1 MVYNFNKKL
10 IHKHQL
16 TIGLFYFYKNH
27 IISEIKEGVILTF
40 ENCSELFELI
50 HSYYGTT
57 IPFVYISNR
66 KNSYSFVPTGHFKS
80 SKLFPNFTG
89 YGVVIYD
96 AINYKVA
103 TLEQSF
109 LETPTKIFNCLDD
122 TLLWIDE
129 LIKPLSNPN

>member
-1 MVYNFNKKL
+1 MVHNFNKKL
-10 IHKHQL
+10 IHKHEL
-16 TIGLFYFYKNH
+16 GIGLFYFYKNH

-40 ENCSELFELI
+40 ENCSDLFELI

-89 YGVVIYD
+89 YGVVTYD
-96 AINYKVA
+96 AINNKVA

-109 LETPTKIFNCLDD
+109 LETSTEIFNCLDD
-122 TLLWIDE
+122 ALLWVDE
-129 LIKPLSNPN
+129 LITPLNNTN

>member
-1 MVYNFNKKL
+1 MVHDFNEKL

-16 TIGLFYFYKNH
+16 SIGSFYFYKNH
-27 IISEIKEGVILTF
+27 IISEIKEGIILSF
-40 ENCSELFELI
+40 ENCSDLFERI

-89 YGVVIYD
+89 YGVVTYD
-96 AINYKVA
+96 AINNKVA

-109 LETPTKIFNCLDD
+109 LETSTGIFNSLDD
-122 TLLWIDE
+122 ALLWADE
-129 LIKPLSNPN
+129 LIAPLANTN